1 MLRLHT
7 SLSEAIYAIIFE
19 MADFA
24 DTMVN
29 PASLSLDEQKKA
41 GVPTPGDMGD
51 EHKNFAAT
59 ISRLLES
66 GEIDVTKPETFF
78 NPGVYESLPEDLKS
92 KTDMAMLNIATL
104 LTHIYEFYRSKQTPD
119 ASPQLQ
125 TMIEQLWE
133 MKQRIEQHADVFK
146 F

>member
-1 MLRLHT
+1 
-7 SLSEAIYAIIFE
+7 

-29 PASLSLDEQKKA
+29 PASLSVDAQKKA
-41 GVPTPGDMGD
+41 GMPTPGDMGD
-51 EHKNFAAT
+51 EHKNFAET

-66 GEIDVTKPETFF
+66 DEIDVTKPETFL
-78 NPGVYESLPEDLKS
+78 NSGVYESLSEEMKS

-104 LTHIYEFYRSKQTPD
+104 LMHIYGFYKSKQTPD
-119 ASPQLQ
+119 ACPQLA